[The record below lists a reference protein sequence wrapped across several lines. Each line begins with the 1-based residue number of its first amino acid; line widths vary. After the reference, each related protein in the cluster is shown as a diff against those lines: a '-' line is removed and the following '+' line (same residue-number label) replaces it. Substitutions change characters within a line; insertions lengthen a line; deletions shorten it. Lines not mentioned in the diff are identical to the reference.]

1 MTADSDKAFTLIIES
16 GLHAGTVQRLSQG
29 LYTIGSEL
37 DADVVL
43 SDPAVASIH
52 LILELD
58 RHGLRLEP
66 VQGSASI
73 DGESVALEPGG
84 ERNLVLPASFTIGDT
99 RIKLTAPQD
108 AVRNRRRVRM
118 AAIAA
123 GTILLAVLGFQLVGA
138 FSGADPNGPSAAF
151 EQPQP
156 ASQLENEQATLE
168 ASIADGSDQALATGD
183 DLEERAPPSITHDQ
197 AAEELRSRLAAAELS
212 DIDVTSNA
220 DRILVRG
227 GAEPD
232 KMADWQDVR
241 MWFDGAFGQQFIM
254 VADVKEAKEERPP
267 RLAIEAIWL
276 GDKPYVMAG
285 GQRFHVG
292 AAIGDGWMVEHIG
305 SDEITFKR
313 GDKSFSLSL

>member
-1 MTADSDKAFTLIIES
+1 MTADSDKAFTLIVES
-16 GLHAGTVQRLSQG
+16 GLHAGTVQRLSPG

-58 RHGLRLEP
+58 RNGLRLEP

-123 GTILLAVLGFQLVGA
+123 GALLLAVLGFQLVGA
-138 FSGADPNGPSAAF
+138 FSGAGPNSPSAAF
-151 EQPQP
+151 EQPEP
-156 ASQLENEQATLE
+156 ASGLNNQQLALANDAGSRTDQPRSERDDLVE
-168 ASIADGSDQALATGD
+168 ASL
-183 DLEERAPPSITHDQ
+183 PSVTHDQ
-197 AAEELRSRLAAAELS
+197 AAAELRARLAAAELS
-212 DIDVTSNA
+212 DIDVASNA

-227 GAEPD
+227 AAEPD

-254 VADVKEAKEERPP
+254 VADVKEAKEEVPP

-276 GDKPYVMAG
+276 GEKPYVMAG
-285 GQRFHVG
+285 GRRFHVG